1 MQYYSFPPPPSLA
14 DFVRS
19 FWVYEVDVQPG
30 EPYVY
35 RSMADGCAEMVF
47 HYKARFDEFTSSG
60 IEQQSFSCL
69 HAQTR
74 RFRRFV
80 TNANFGIFGVYL
92 YPFAIPRL
100 FSLSSAEV
108 SDLMPDMGALM
119 GQEGR
124 DLEEKMM
131 LAKNN
136 RVRLQILTA
145 FLESRLKGSPATQSV
160 ESSVKYII
168 QSKGIFS
175 VKEIAGRFCLSARQF
190 ERKFKD
196 LSGFGPKEYSR
207 IIRFQ
212 SACKEYGNKQRSL
225 TAIAYECGY
234 YDQSHFIHD
243 FVAFSGYHPRQYFGS
258 HIEGGE
264 WRDA

>member
-1 MQYYSFPPPPSLA
+1 MKYHTFPPPPSLA
-14 DFVRS
+14 EFVRS
-19 FWVYEVDVQPG
+19 FWVYEVEVRPG

-35 RSMADGCAEMVF
+35 RSMADGCAEIVF
-47 HYKARFDEFTSSG
+47 HYKARFDEFTAPG
-60 IEQQSFSCL
+60 IGQQTLSCL

-80 TNANFGIFGVYL
+80 THEDFGIFGVYL

-100 FSLSSAEV
+100 FSLSSADV
-108 SDLMPDMGALM
+108 SDLMPDMESLL

-136 RVRLQILTA
+136 KARLQILTA
-145 FLESRLKGSPATQSV
+145 FLEGRLRRSPGINAI

-196 LSGFGPKEYSR
+196 LSGFSPKEYSR

-212 SACKEYGNKQRSL
+212 AACKEYGNKQRSL
-225 TAIAYECGY
+225 TSIAYECGY

-243 FVAFSGYHPRQYFGS
+243 FVAFSGYHPRQYFG
-258 HIEGGE
+258 HTIEGGE